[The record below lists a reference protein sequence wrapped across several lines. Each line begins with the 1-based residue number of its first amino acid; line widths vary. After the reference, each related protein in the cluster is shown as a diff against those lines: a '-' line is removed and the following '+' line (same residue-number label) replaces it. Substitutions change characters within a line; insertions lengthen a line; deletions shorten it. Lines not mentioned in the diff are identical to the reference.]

1 MLFDK
6 AWSHLSQSS
15 ATGQTDMILVGV
27 LYLGLG
33 VGFCQGNSYTLF
45 LAGNNV
51 PSQDR
56 VHQQYRDFS
65 LLNIF
70 FFSLP
75 ILFIPGMKFLLYV
88 IWYS

>member
-65 LLNIF
+65 LLNIYF
-70 FFSLP
+70 FFHCQYY
-75 ILFIPGMKFLLYV
+75 LYLE
-88 IWYS
+88 